1 MSRSSGQHASACV
14 LYPAADAR
22 GLSSSHTLLSRGR
35 LSAMLVTSR
44 RIDRSKFPA
53 ASRLRS
59 DFRSSSPFVDRSLL
73 PRSES
78 DVSDAPFAWSERC
91 SRRALR
97 IRLKPRSRRVS
108 RRGSRVPLGSVVA
121 SHLRNPF
128 LRRSSDVNSGQ
139 HAPTTLASVSPP
151 SSSPATYARD
161 RSRGHVAAGGL
172 SCADVAL
179 SPSAT
184 KIIASVPTHP
194 RRWSSSR
201 CARTSLR
208 PRTRLPS
215 HIGRRVAAARSQ
227 PRSSSRASDAKGA
240 RLSSESAEGSC

>member
-1 MSRSSGQHASACV
+1 
-14 LYPAADAR
+14 
-22 GLSSSHTLLSRGR
+22 
-35 LSAMLVTSR
+35 MLVTSR
-44 RIDRSKFPA
+44 RVDRSKFPA
-53 ASRLRS
+53 TSRLRS
-59 DFRSSSPFVDRSLL
+59 DFRASNPFVDRSLL

-78 DVSDAPFAWSERC
+78 DASAAPFAWSERG
-91 SRRALR
+91 SRRALPS
-97 IRLKPRSRRVS
+97 RLNPRSRRVS
-108 RRGSRVPLGSVVA
+108 RESPCVPLGSIA
-121 SHLRNPF
+121 RNPF

-139 HAPTTLASVSPP
+139 HAPTLASVSPP
-151 SSSPATYARD
+151 SSSPPTYARD
-161 RSRGHVAAGGL
+161 RSFGHVAAGGL